1 MRKSVRRN
9 VSPVIFPPDRG
20 PIQGTRAP
28 IGHFIGV
35 DTARL
40 EDPAAFYP
48 APGSRASGSGALWS
62 VGSYGYSWTSF
73 TSDSYYGYH
82 LDFRYT
88 RIYPS
93 TTTYRANGFQLRCLQ
108 E

>member
-1 MRKSVRRN
+1 M
-9 VSPVIFPPDRG
+9 
-20 PIQGTRAP
+20 
-28 IGHFIGV
+28 
-35 DTARL
+35 
-40 EDPAAFYP
+40 
-48 APGSRASGSGALWS
+48 WS